1 MDITEQIY
9 QLVKQWGRA
18 LNPSQASTALRQ
30 IAQISGCLPNPTQNF
45 TEQEDKKVIRWLQEN
60 HPNAYLWAITQ
71 RSMGHPAIVWGAV
84 SK

>member
-1 MDITEQIY
+1 MDITDQIY

-18 LNPSQASTALRQ
+18 LDPSQASTALRQ
-30 IAQISGCLPNPTQNF
+30 IAKISGCIPNTPQHF

-71 RSMGHPAIVWGAV
+71 RCMGHPAIVWGAV

>member
-1 MDITEQIY
+1 MDITDQIY

-18 LNPSQASTALRQ
+18 LDSSQASTALLQ
-30 IAQISGCLPNPTQNF
+30 IAKVSGCISNIPSHF
-45 TEQEDKKVIRWLQEN
+45 TEQEDQKVIRWLQEN